1 MNEKPDPIICDK
13 DGDWVASFCR
23 IFGVL
28 SLIGGSLMFFSGIG
42 GFTDV
47 FLSLAAAVILFVLAH
62 ITDRLHEIRSQL
74 GHLENQS
81 GGHSESKPDSVNPS
95 DRNLIAHRSRQ

>member
-1 MNEKPDPIICDK
+1 
-13 DGDWVASFCR
+13 
-23 IFGVL
+23 
-28 SLIGGSLMFFSGIG
+28 MFFSGIG

-74 GHLENQS
+74 GYLENQS
-81 GGHSESKPDSVNPS
+81 GGHSESKPDS
-95 DRNLIAHRSRQ
+95 